1 MPFKD
6 IFADYDWD
14 IVKERIYSARSI
26 DVERALAKAGYLTP
40 EEFLPLLS
48 PAAEAYLPQMIE
60 LSRELTFKRFGKT
73 IHLYIPL
80 YLSNKCNNV
89 CTYCGFSFTNKNL
102 KRITLTPEQ
111 IELEAKA
118 IKRYG
123 FDHVVIV
130 TGEDARDIN
139 VEYLTAALRVL
150 KKYFSQVSVEVQ
162 PLKMEDYAILRN
174 EGMHAVIVYQETYNQ
189 KSYAEYHLKGRKR
202 NFFWRLE
209 TPERAAQA
217 GVRKIGMGVLLGL
230 EDWRTDAFFLALH
243 LDYMRRHYWQTMYSV
258 SFPRLRPAEGFAGPK
273 VEVNN
278 KALVQLITAFR
289 LFDADLDLVLSTR
302 EPAKLRDLLMTV
314 GITTM
319 SAGSRT
325 EPGAYAIHSHALKQF
340 EISDTRSPQQVAQA
354 IKQAGFTPVWKDWE
368 AELV

>member
-1 MPFKD
+1 MSFKD
-6 IFADYDWD
+6 LFVEYDWEWA
-14 IVKERIYSARSI
+14 KQKIYSARSI

-48 PAAEAYLPQMIE
+48 PAAEEYLPQMIE
-60 LSRELTFKRFGKT
+60 LSRELTYKRFGRT

-89 CTYCGFSFTNKNL
+89 CTYCGFSFTNRNL
-102 KRITLTPEQ
+102 KRITLTPDQ

-118 IKRYG
+118 IKRWG

-139 VEYLTAALRVL
+139 VEYLSTALRIL
-150 KKYFSQVSVEVQ
+150 RKYFSQVSVEVQ
-162 PLKMEDYAILRN
+162 PLKLEDYEVLRR

-217 GVRKIGMGVLLGL
+217 QVRKIGMGVLLGL

-258 SFPRLRPAEGFAGPK
+258 SFPRLRPAEGFVGPK
-273 VEVNN
+273 VEVSN

-302 EPAKLRDLLMTV
+302 EPAKLRDLLMTI

-325 EPGAYAIHSHALKQF
+325 EPGAYAIHSNALKQF
-340 EISDTRSPQQVAQA
+340 EIEDTRTPQQVAEA
-354 IKQAGFTPVWKDWE
+354 IKQAGYTPVWKDWE
-368 AELV
+368 VELV